1 MPHTA
6 FHKRGMLLY
15 QIIQGATSEDII
27 QKIKPVIKKKP
38 DLIIIHIGTNDV
50 TKNVD
55 TIINLQTIIN
65 RVKKK
70 SATTE
75 IVISSILQRHD
86 RPSIENKVTT
96 LNQDIKTL
104 CDENLIRY
112 LCNVNE
118 SCLAKGKL
126 HPNKKGNSYLA
137 NKLYQDH

>member
-1 MPHTA
+1 
-6 FHKRGMLLY
+6 MLLNHS
-15 QIIQGATSEDII
+15 GATSEDII
-27 QKIKPVIKKKP
+27 EKIKPVIKMKP

-70 SATTE
+70 TATTK

-86 RPSIENKVTT
+86 RPNIENKVTT

-104 CDENLIRY
+104 CDE
-112 LCNVNE
+112 
-118 SCLAKGKL
+118 KL
-126 HPNKKGNSYLA
+126 DTLPM
-137 NKLYQDH
+137 QR